1 MYAKIFDS
9 MYEGTLYGHWEAIV
23 TLQQMLVLCDPAGVI
38 DMTPQ
43 AIAGKTSIPIEIILK
58 GIEVLTSPDPHS
70 RTPGEDGRRIA
81 TIDEHRPWGWYI
93 VNHAKYQ
100 RLKSAK
106 EKREADRVRMAEKRN
121 TNKSSHVATSRA
133 ASPEVAKVAHSDSD
147 VDTDLNTDA
156 TAVKAKSKVKPIPVA
171 PKTGA
176 PEAQGKTVESWNA
189 YSAAYRQ
196 RYSVDPVRNARVN
209 GQLGKLVAQLGA
221 EEAPMVA
228 AFYLTHNGGLY
239 VSSGHCVDLLLR
251 DCAKLRTEMMTGRK
265 ITRVE
270 ARNAEE
276 MDAVRQQADR
286 VGKMLADRKV
296 AQE

>member
-23 TLQQMLVLCDPAGVI
+23 TLQQMLVLCDPVGVI

-100 RLKSAK
+100 RLKSAE

-147 VDTDLNTDA
+147 VDTDSN
-156 TAVKAKSKVKPIPVA
+156 KVKPKAQRFAPPPWIPL
-171 PKTGA
+171 
-176 PEAQGKTVESWNA
+176 ESWK
-189 YSAAYRQ
+189 
-196 RYSVDPVRNARVN
+196 
-209 GQLGKLVAQLGA
+209 GF
-221 EEAPMVA
+221 EAMRTKIRKPMTDRAKAMIV
-228 AFYLTHNGGLY
+228 LEL
-239 VSSGHCVDLLLR
+239 D
-251 DCAKLRTEMMTGRK
+251 KLRAAIAK
-265 ITRVE
+265 AE
-270 ARNAEE
+270 AISP
-276 MDAVRQQADR
+276 QAPR
-286 VGKMLADRKV
+286 PADPTK
-296 AQE
+296 EP